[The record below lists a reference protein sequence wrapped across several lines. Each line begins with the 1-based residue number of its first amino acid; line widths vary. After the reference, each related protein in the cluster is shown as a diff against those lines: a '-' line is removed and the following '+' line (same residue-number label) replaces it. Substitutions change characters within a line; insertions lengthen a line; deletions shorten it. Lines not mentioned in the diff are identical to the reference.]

1 MLLAFFSSI
10 FINLSYQSGRQN
22 EEEKNKTET
31 TCGIVFVFG
40 NFQILIQS
48 EKLSGQWLLEF
59 PINIYIFLM
68 LKND

>member
-1 MLLAFFSSI
+1 MLFAFFSFI

-22 EEEKNKTET
+22 EEEKNKTES